1 MAGRR
6 PQTWGNFLSNWR
18 RDDLSL
24 RQKLSMQLRNSWLR
38 LKRRSNCCGNHGEP
52 GC

>member
-1 MAGRR
+1 MKQSR
-6 PQTWGNFLSNWR
+6 PTLGALITNWQR
-18 RDDLSL
+18 RDLGLGVKL
-24 RQKLSMQLRNSWLR
+24 RMQVKNTWLR